1 MGISKQ
7 TIIIALLVVALICT
21 LRVASAV
28 NASSTSFQG
37 GTAVQAYQELIEQSQ
52 KEKKGLTFFIK
63 GQTVAGIVDKMIG
76 SEAVEV
82 RNQNYSRVI
91 VRLDQV
97 DALAI
102 N

>member
-1 MGISKQ
+1 MGFSKQ
-7 TIIIALLVVALICT
+7 TIIAALLAVALICT
-21 LRVASAV
+21 LRVAGTV
-28 NASSTSFQG
+28 KASPQG
-37 GTAVQAYQELIEQSQ
+37 GGTVQAYQELIEQSQ

-63 GQTVAGIVDKMIG
+63 GQTVAGIVVKIIG

-91 VRLDQV
+91 IRLDQV
-97 DALAI
+97 DALAL

>member
-1 MGISKQ
+1 MGFSKQ
-7 TIIIALLVVALICT
+7 TILVALLAVALICT
-21 LRVASAV
+21 LRVAGNV
-28 NASSTSFQG
+28 KASSASFQG

-63 GQTVAGIVDKMIG
+63 GQSIGGVVIKMIG

-82 RNQNYSRVI
+82 RNQTYSRVVI
-91 VRLDQV
+91 RLDQV
-97 DALAI
+97 DAIAI

>member
-1 MGISKQ
+1 MGFSKQ
-7 TIIIALLVVALICT
+7 TLIVALLAITLICT
-21 LRVASAV
+21 LRAVSAV
-28 NASSTSFQG
+28 KASPASLQG

-63 GQTVAGIVDKMIG
+63 GQTVAGFVTKMIG

-82 RNQNYSRVI
+82 RNQTYSRVI
-91 VRLDQV
+91 IRLDQV
-97 DALAI
+97 DAVAI

>member
-1 MGISKQ
+1 MRFSKQ
-7 TIIIALLVVALICT
+7 TFVVALLALTLICT
-21 LRVASAV
+21 LRVANAV
-28 NASSTSFQG
+28 KASSQG

-63 GQTVAGIVDKMIG
+63 GQNIAGIVTKMIG

-82 RNQNYSRVI
+82 RNQTHSRVI
-91 VRLDQV
+91 IRLDQV
-97 DALAI
+97 DAVAI